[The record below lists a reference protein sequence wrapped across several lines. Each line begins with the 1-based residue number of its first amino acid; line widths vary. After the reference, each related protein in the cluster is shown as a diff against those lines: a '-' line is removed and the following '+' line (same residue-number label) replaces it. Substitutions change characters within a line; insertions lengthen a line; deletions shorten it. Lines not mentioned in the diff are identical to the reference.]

1 MASDYV
7 PVPVWCVVNTGGGVL
22 DVMRMRV
29 SRYGTLCGYGSSN
42 SDAMFHL
49 GHDRSRWP
57 ALHETQEGAMEE
69 LIERQSQCRHQW
81 RHNDDERICERCGR
95 VDAVYCEE
103 DVLP

>member
-1 MASDYV
+1 MTSDY
-7 PVPVWCVVNTGGGVL
+7 VPVWCVVNG

-81 RHNDDERICERCGR
+81 RHNDDERSCCRCGR
-95 VDAVYCEE
+95 VEPVYCEE
-103 DVLP
+103 DIRHAH